1 MIIVISVS
9 NYHYLDA
16 TAELLF
22 YQKSTKIAQKRT
34 SIKNK
39 DASKA
44 TQRKKIKNFVISTK
58 NQFKFRK

>member
-9 NYHYLDA
+9 NYHYLNA

-22 YQKSTKIAQKRT
+22 YQKSMKIAQKRT

-44 TQRKKIKNFVISTK
+44 TQRKTSEIL
-58 NQFKFRK
+58 